1 MGSEPQNQPSGTPR
15 YGSGAGPSFWIPL
28 GLAIVLLLAYLI
40 LLYWLFSSAEDIK
53 DENLWGR
60 LIYVAGG
67 LGALVSAA
75 TGWLFGR
82 EVHRGA
88 AEVATAAAQS
98 AREEAG
104 RAHDQLGKS
113 HDIAL
118 RAQKD
123 AARGHTLAAAIRAAA
138 KSSGVARDAGADVVG
153 FAQSHLSSLQTLA
166 DELFPAD
173 QDSTEAGA
181 ANS

>member
-1 MGSEPQNQPSGTPR
+1 MDSEPQNQPSGIPR
-15 YGSGAGPSFWIPL
+15 YGSGTGPSFWIPL
-28 GLAIVLLLAYLI
+28 GIAIILLAAYLVLLI
-40 LLYWLFSSAEDIK
+40 WLFSSAAEIK
-53 DENLWGR
+53 DETVWGR

-67 LGALVSAA
+67 LAAIVSAA

-82 EVHRGA
+82 EVHRGV

-98 AREEAG
+98 ARDDAG
-104 RAHDQLGKS
+104 KAHDELSKS
-113 HDIAL
+113 HDVAL

-123 AARGHTLAAAIRAAA
+123 AATGHSLAAAIRATA
-138 KSSGVARDAGADVVG
+138 KSSNLAHDAGMDVAG
-153 FAQSHLSSLQTLA
+153 FAQAHLSALQALA

-173 QDSTEAGA
+173 QDSTEVGA

>member
-1 MGSEPQNQPSGTPR
+1 MGSEPGNQPSGTSR

-28 GLAIVLLLAYLI
+28 GIAIVLLVAYLI
-40 LLYWLFSSAEDIK
+40 LLIWLFSSADDIK
-53 DENLWGR
+53 DDNLWGR

-98 AREEAG
+98 AREDAG
-104 RAHDQLGKS
+104 KAHDELGKA
-113 HDIAL
+113 HDVAL
-118 RAQKD
+118 RAQRD
-123 AARGHTLAAAIRAAA
+123 AAHGHSLAAAIRAAT
-138 KSSGVARDAGADVVG
+138 KSSAVARDAGADVVG
-153 FAQSHLSSLQTLA
+153 FAQAHLSTLQALA

-173 QDSTEAGA
+173 QDSTEVAP